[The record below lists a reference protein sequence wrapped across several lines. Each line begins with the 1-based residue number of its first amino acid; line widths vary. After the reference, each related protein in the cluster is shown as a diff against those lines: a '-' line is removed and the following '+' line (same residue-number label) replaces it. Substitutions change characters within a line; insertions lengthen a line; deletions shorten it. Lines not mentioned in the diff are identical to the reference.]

1 MAKIL
6 QRGGKGNERWVR
18 GIGKNILKYI
28 TGFWRTWGHLEKAQG
43 ILRDSKQRIKIIFE
57 NQRMKRNSN
66 PEDE

>member
-1 MAKIL
+1 
-6 QRGGKGNERWVR
+6 VR

-43 ILRDSKQRIKIIFE
+43 ILRDSKRRIKIIFE
-57 NQRMKRNSN
+57 NQRMKRNCN